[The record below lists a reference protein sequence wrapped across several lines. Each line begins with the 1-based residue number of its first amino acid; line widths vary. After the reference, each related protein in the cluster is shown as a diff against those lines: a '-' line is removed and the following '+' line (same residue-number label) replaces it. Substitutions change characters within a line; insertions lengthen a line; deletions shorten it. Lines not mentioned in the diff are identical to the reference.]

1 MTKIRTLIAAAL
13 LTLLAGC
20 LSESTSETTPPDSSQ
35 GQPQGNS
42 APQIAGAPP
51 NAVKTG
57 DSYSFIPSA
66 SDPDGDAL
74 TFSIENKPGWASFDS
89 ATGRLS
95 GQPLLGDIGMYTAI
109 SISVSDGQATTAM
122 PAFSVEVTQTALGV
136 MTLSWT
142 PPTQNEDGSALSDLA
157 GYKLYYGTSPGNY
170 TKQIMIDNPSIST
183 YMIENL
189 LPDTYYIVATSL
201 NRAGVESRYS
211 GMATKTVEPT

>member
-1 MTKIRTLIAAAL
+1 MTKIRTLVAAAL

-20 LSESTSETTPPDSSQ
+20 LSDSTSETTPPDSSQ

-42 APQIAGAPP
+42 APQISGAPP

-95 GQPLLGDIGMYTAI
+95 GQPLLGDIGMYSAI
-109 SISVSDGQATTAM
+109 SISVSDGQATAAI

-142 PPTQNEDGSALSDLA
+142 APTQNEDGSTLTDLA
-157 GYKLYYGTSPGNY
+157 GYFIYYGESSGSYPNR
-170 TKQIMIDNPSIST
+170 IRIDNPSIST
-183 YMIENL
+183 YVVENL
-189 LPDTYYIVATSL
+189 LPRTYFIVATSF
-201 NRAGVESRYS
+201 NSTGVESRYS
-211 GMATKTVEPT
+211 GEAVKTIDPT